1 MEEYTY
7 ELKIPKERIAVLIGK
22 KGETKKKIEETTNL
36 KLDIDSKEGE
46 VVISGTDS
54 LALFTAKE
62 ILRAIGRGFNPDVAL
77 LILKND
83 YGFELLNINDY
94 ARSSNDSLRLK
105 GRVIGKQGKAREHI
119 EEMTETN
126 ICVYGKTIGIIG
138 RQENVSIA
146 VKAIE
151 NLLKGSPHANVYS
164 WLEKT
169 RRKMKT
175 TEYFSKQENNKL

>member
-1 MEEYTY
+1 M
-7 ELKIPKERIAVLIGK
+7 
-22 KGETKKKIEETTNL
+22 
-36 KLDIDSKEGE
+36 
-46 VVISGTDS
+46 
-54 LALFTAKE
+54 
-62 ILRAIGRGFNPDVAL
+62 
-77 LILKND
+77 
-83 YGFELLNINDY
+83 
-94 ARSSNDSLRLK
+94 K
-105 GRVIGKQGKAREHI
+105 GRVIGKEGKAREHI

-175 TEYFSKQENNKL
+175 EEYFSKQQNKEFR